1 MLPLAVKTTNTVI
14 NSFSLLVLTVCK
26 FNHPFGAKTLPVLG
40 IRGYKEYPDSS
51 PLRILLGSS
60 NNYI

>member
-1 MLPLAVKTTNTVI
+1 MLPLAVKATNTVI
-14 NSFSLLVLTVCK
+14 NSFSLLVLTV

-40 IRGYKEYPDSS
+40 YKENPDSS